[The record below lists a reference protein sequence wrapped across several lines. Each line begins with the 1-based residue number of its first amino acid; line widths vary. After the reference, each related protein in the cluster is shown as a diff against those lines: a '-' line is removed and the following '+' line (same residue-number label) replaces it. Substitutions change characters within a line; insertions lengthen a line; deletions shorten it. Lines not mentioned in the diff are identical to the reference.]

1 MIRRLH
7 LEIHFVG
14 TETLL
19 ESSKNNMIV
28 NVNSLIYHHINNNYS
43 HKSNTLSSYC
53 MFCLHYRVV
62 LPEKSFVYGRTHT
75 KLVRFTIICFFSTK
89 LIL

>member
-14 TETLL
+14 TGTLL

-28 NVNSLIYHHINNNYS
+28 NVNSLIYQYINNDYS
-43 HKSNTLSSYC
+43 HKSNVLV
-53 MFCLHYRVV
+53 VV
-62 LPEKSFVYGRTHT
+62 LPEISFVYGRTHT
-75 KLVRFTIICFFSTK
+75 KLVRFTIICFFFLCNVDSLK
-89 LIL
+89 CY